1 MARKSK
7 GKFNMK
13 GHSIPGI
20 KGFKGSKLKDGR
32 AASSAFQMQSPFN
45 KTELGADLEWSDI
58 DKQEYLANKASAQKA
73 GQSGV
78 DYGVQELIKAS
89 KRLKAKKEK
98 EENPSDVMEEKVKEN
113 TPTTEELAKENQEA
127 MDKELENVTSKPDLS
142 EHVKKM
148 ELPEVSEPD
157 LQSYEGATKNE
168 MTNIRRQYKDDG
180 SWDPNRNPEHANIQ
194 NKINELYGSSKRYST
209 KGNTFKKAPI
219 KPEYDVAHKDK
230 PEHGYESTDGTW
242 VWGSLGAQDPGWKEW
257 MKKKRG

>member
-45 KTELGADLEWSDI
+45 KTTLGDTSDLEWSDI
-58 DKQEYLANKASAQKA
+58 DKQEYLANRASAQKA

-98 EENPSDVMEEKVKEN
+98 EENPADVMEEKVEEN
-113 TPTTEELAKENQEA
+113 TPTPEELAKENQEA
-127 MDKELENVTSKPDLS
+127 MDKELENVTSEPDLS

-157 LQSYEGATKNE
+157 IQSYEGATKNE
-168 MTNIRRQYKDDG
+168 MYDLRRPFKDDG
-180 SWDPNRNPEHANIQ
+180 TWDPNNNPEHAAIQ
-194 NKINELYGSSKRYST
+194 NKINELHGSSKRYGGASEKKT
-209 KGNTFKKAPI
+209 RVKNTQELKKDMLSPTA
-219 KPEYDVAHKDK
+219 EYDPLSGD
-230 PEHGYESTDGTW
+230 
-242 VWGSLGAQDPGWKEW
+242 DPWWENIENLF
-257 MKKKRG
+257 KRS